1 MVKLAESKTSK
12 NKARNFNNAVT
23 KRGFALRVPVSYIK
37 VLAPDAAGTVKHPIL
52 RIEDMAKEIFRSY
65 EDKLFAGRSVE
76 SAKGPFLRFW
86 RTFRQVQP
94 ESKVFQI
101 HSQDE
106 LQFCIPCKLHIDEGT
121 GVRKSAVLQCSW
133 GPVLASGVASW
144 HRYFFW
150 TAMGHEAYRQH
161 NTGWEWGNEVLD
173 SLMEELAN
181 QATSTME
188 TGIATK
194 YGTFFL
200 CFLSLEGDLP
210 AQAKV
215 FHCMRNFLRAPNPMC
230 PWCSADGDTIPFTD
244 VRAAAS
250 WRATVGEHVP
260 WSIEP
265 PLAAL
270 TRNGEA
276 TFLAK
281 DIFHV
286 VNLGIGRT
294 FLASAICFFIHLG
307 HFIPTDEALGRSI
320 PVRIDEAYQDF
331 KHFCKHVLK
340 KTPMVKHWTRENL
353 GWKASDNMPSTS
365 FKASDTYLMLSWLLD
380 YLQRPFQQ
388 NNYIKNM
395 LACALGALLMP

>member
-1 MVKLAESKTSK
+1 MRALGYGRVQFSS
-12 NKARNFNNAVT
+12 AR
-23 KRGFALRVPVSYIK
+23 GDPSSHL
-37 VLAPDAAGTVKHPIL
+37 VLLVGTDIFLDCYGSRSLPAAQYGL
-52 RIEDMAKEIFRSY
+52 GMGRRSTGLIDGGIGKSSNIDDGDWY
-65 EDKLFAGRSVE
+65 RH
-76 SAKGPFLRFW
+76 
-86 RTFRQVQP
+86 
-94 ESKVFQI
+94 QI
-101 HSQDE
+101 
-106 LQFCIPCKLHIDEGT
+106 
-121 GVRKSAVLQCSW
+121 W
-133 GPVLASGVASW
+133 
-144 HRYFFW
+144 
-150 TAMGHEAYRQH
+150 
-161 NTGWEWGNEVLD
+161 N
-173 SLMEELAN
+173 
-181 QATSTME
+181 
-188 TGIATK
+188 
-194 YGTFFL
+194 FFL

>member
-1 MVKLAESKTSK
+1 M
-12 NKARNFNNAVT
+12 
-23 KRGFALRVPVSYIK
+23 
-37 VLAPDAAGTVKHPIL
+37 
-52 RIEDMAKEIFRSY
+52 
-65 EDKLFAGRSVE
+65 
-76 SAKGPFLRFW
+76 
-86 RTFRQVQP
+86 
-94 ESKVFQI
+94 
-101 HSQDE
+101 
-106 LQFCIPCKLHIDEGT
+106 
-121 GVRKSAVLQCSW
+121 
-133 GPVLASGVASW
+133 
-144 HRYFFW
+144 
-150 TAMGHEAYRQH
+150 
-161 NTGWEWGNEVLD
+161 
-173 SLMEELAN
+173 
-181 QATSTME
+181 
-188 TGIATK
+188 
-194 YGTFFL
+194 
-200 CFLSLEGDLP
+200 
-210 AQAKV
+210 
-215 FHCMRNFLRAPNPMC
+215 
-230 PWCSADGDTIPFTD
+230 
-244 VRAAAS
+244 
-250 WRATVGEHVP
+250 GEHVP

-353 GWKASDNMPSTS
+353 GWKALDNMPSTS